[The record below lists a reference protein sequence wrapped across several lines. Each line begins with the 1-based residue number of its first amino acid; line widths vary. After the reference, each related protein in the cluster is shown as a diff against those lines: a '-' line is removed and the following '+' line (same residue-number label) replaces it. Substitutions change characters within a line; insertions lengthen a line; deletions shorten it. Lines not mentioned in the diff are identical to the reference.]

1 MTSRAMT
8 IEMLPAGFGDCL
20 LVSCP
25 VGKRVWRM
33 LIDTGPDETYPTL
46 KKRLSQLTIA
56 EDGHRHID
64 LLVVTHIDHDHIG
77 SAKRLLE
84 DKSLA
89 LTFGDIWFNSPPVP
103 IARGVAERQRLA
115 TLLGVDSNSL
125 PWNEAWSGG
134 PVSTPAKGGGV
145 ELEAKNLPVLT
156 LLSPSPKELNDLY
169 KVWAKELERLR
180 QMQRDP
186 AEVMPLARGTRTT
199 ALEAIAERKT
209 PEDKAIPNGSS
220 IAFLLEHRGKS
231 ALFCADAFPSVLSQA
246 IESVIQRRGLKGP
259 LPVDV
264 LKLSHHGSR
273 ANTTSELL
281 KVVKAKHYLC
291 STNNSYF
298 NHPDEEAL
306 ARVIVDS
313 DAPTLWFNYDTP
325 KNRFWDSPDLKSK
338 YCYRANYPNQANEGV
353 TISL

>member
-1 MTSRAMT
+1 
-8 IEMLPAGFGDCL
+8 
-20 LVSCP
+20 
-25 VGKRVWRM
+25 M
-33 LIDTGPDETYPTL
+33 LIDTGPNETYPAL
-46 KKRLSQLTIA
+46 QRRLNQLPIA
-56 EDGHRHID
+56 KDGHRHID

-77 SAKRLLE
+77 GVKRLLD
-84 DKSLA
+84 DKGLA

-103 IARGVAERQRLA
+103 RARGVAEGQLLA
-115 TLLGVDSNSL
+115 TLLGAGPKAL
-125 PWNEAWSGG
+125 PWNEAWSDG

-145 ELEAKNLPVLT
+145 QLEAKGLPILT
-156 LLSPSPKELNDLY
+156 LLSPSPNELNGLY

-180 QMQRDP
+180 LKQRDP
-186 AEVMPLARGTRTT
+186 AEVTPLARGIRTT

-231 ALFCADAFPSVLSQA
+231 ALFCADAFPSALSQA
-246 IESVIQRRGLKGP
+246 IQSVIDRRGLKGP
-259 LPVDV
+259 LSVDV

-273 ANTTSELL
+273 ANTTNELL

-291 STNNSYF
+291 STNNNYF

-313 DAPTLWFNYDTP
+313 DAPTIWFNYDTP

-338 YCYRANYPNQANEGV
+338 YRYRANYPNQAGEGV